1 MGTRAREN
9 FSWAHFYSFLETK
22 LKVKLGGGGSVQEI
36 IFCMGILALKTLSPI
51 PTPRA
56 INANDTFDER
66 TVALSQLERNQKRK
80 GVSFYFFL
88 LSAILHSAVAS
99 SKKSENAPPSLGW
112 AFPNFSI
119 GGCLFLLL
127 SSFHFRFGSAQCMQ
141 EGRRRHHRDVNNWL
155 PERDFLRKSEC
166 IISKRAFLNLSSPS
180 TPLLCTSSS
189 YSLARKD
196 GGLLM
201 GRRL

>member
-1 MGTRAREN
+1 MDTRKRNIPLALKTTGKYMALGRGDWGSLKNFLGESSFFKALSGGGGPLSPCGYGGEN

-22 LKVKLGGGGSVQEI
+22 LKVKLGGGGSVPEI

-99 SKKSENAPPSLGW
+99 SKAENAPSLG
-112 AFPNFSI
+112 
-119 GGCLFLLL
+119 
-127 SSFHFRFGSAQCMQ
+127 
-141 EGRRRHHRDVNNWL
+141 
-155 PERDFLRKSEC
+155 
-166 IISKRAFLNLSSPS
+166 
-180 TPLLCTSSS
+180 
-189 YSLARKD
+189 
-196 GGLLM
+196 
-201 GRRL
+201 